1 MSIATRH
8 EIEYL
13 RSRDR
18 DATDPRLLV
27 EMEER
32 LDALRRFDQ
41 VITESDWHPHAGEAW
56 PSNSRF
62 RPK

>member
-18 DATDPRLLV
+18 DASDPRLLD

-32 LDALRRFDQ
+32 LEALRKFDQ
-41 VITESDWHPHAGEAW
+41 CISESDWHPHASGLW
-56 PSNSRF
+56 PIDSTT
-62 RPK
+62 